1 MPHFNTQL
9 RLLNKDYAIKGLVV
23 CLQCSMARIFDLWD
37 GSLDQHMVRGSGPM
51 LWSQDGYQAQVP
63 QHRRPISNIGY

>member
-37 GSLDQHMVRGSGPM
+37 GSLDQRKVRGFLVVAKMAIKLKFRYNS
-51 LWSQDGYQAQVP
+51 
-63 QHRRPISNIGY
+63 